1 MAQSEAVYSSFPR
14 GGACSGLELPNPNEL
29 PAYVDSADRY
39 APEQHPTSYH
49 TMRSAIIEAAQA
61 SGELQPLTEAEMERR
76 AANEG
81 VARQLFEAEVQREE
95 REIEG
100 RLADQSL
107 DKKEREKLDARLD
120 KLRAIEKKGP
130 TYGFLYNPAGNMGA
144 LKHYE
149 FGSMDLADWRVV
161 CCDVGGEPYEAR
173 VTDVYQY
180 TPKTHKKLTEM
191 GILPAAIDA
200 RIVVTTEAEQGGE
213 AVYHIDCYK
222 GKPPIVTGKIL
233 SPHAANGEPTVY
245 LNEWGGTDAAEVSAR
260 ESQDDPARDNNET
273 TLVCVA

>member
-1 MAQSEAVYSSFPR
+1 MAQGEMYTSFSNGEEWAGAELFSRHNPEAS
-14 GGACSGLELPNPNEL
+14 
-29 PAYVDSADRY
+29 VDSVGRY
-39 APEQHPTSYH
+39 SPEQNSPSYH

-76 AANEG
+76 MQQEARIEHLLREARRAEIYGRNLPAEKTRAAL
-81 VARQLFEAEVQREE
+81 Q
-95 REIEG
+95 
-100 RLADQSL
+100 
-107 DKKEREKLDARLD
+107 KLEQ
-120 KLRAIEKKGP
+120 KTVP
-130 TYGFLYNPAGNMGA
+130 TFGFLYSPQGDLVAFDHSRFDSMNP
-144 LKHYE
+144 
-149 FGSMDLADWRVV
+149 ADWRVV

-200 RIVVTTEAEQGGE
+200 RIVVTTEVEQGGE
-213 AVYHIDCYK
+213 AVYHIDCYD
-222 GKPPIVTGKIL
+222 GKSPIVTGKIL

-273 TLVCVA
+273 TLVRAA

>member
-49 TMRSAIIEAAQA
+49 TMRSAIVEAAQA

-76 AANEG
+76 MQQEARIEHLLREARRAEIYGRNLPAEKTRAAL
-81 VARQLFEAEVQREE
+81 Q
-95 REIEG
+95 
-100 RLADQSL
+100 
-107 DKKEREKLDARLD
+107 KLEQ
-120 KLRAIEKKGP
+120 KTVP
-130 TYGFLYNPAGNMGA
+130 TFGFLYSPQGDLVAFDHSRFDSMNP
-144 LKHYE
+144 
-149 FGSMDLADWRVV
+149 ADWRVV

-200 RIVVTTEAEQGGE
+200 RIVVTTEVEQGGE
-213 AVYHIDCYK
+213 AVHHIDCYD
-222 GKPPIVTGKIL
+222 GKSPIVTGKIL
-233 SPHAANGEPTVY
+233 SHHAANGEPTVY
-245 LNEWGGTDAAEVSAR
+245 LNEWGSKDAAQAGASK
-260 ESQDDPARDNNET
+260 SQHDPASHDDKD
-273 TLVCVA
+273 TLVRVA